1 MAGYRTG
8 MVGKWHLGDFSA
20 NPRYNPR
27 RHGFDSF
34 FGVPHSNDMW
44 PCALYRDE
52 TMLEP
57 DIKLDQARL
66 TGMYTKEA
74 IDFIEKSKNRPFFL
88 YLAHTFPHQPL
99 YASEKFKD
107 KSKVGIFGDAVEE
120 IDWSVGEITEVPA
133 AERAR
138 GQHDRRIH
146 ERQRALVQREPRLI
160 PRQEGAELRGR
171 VPRAPHR
178 EVARPVARRC
188 RLHGACNEY

>member
-1 MAGYRTG
+1 VQEDCWADGLSDDEITLAGALKVAGYRTG

-20 NPRYNPR
+20 NLRFHPL

-52 TMLEP
+52 KMLEP

-74 IDFIEKSKNRPFFL
+74 IDFIEKSKGGPFFL

-99 YASEKFKD
+99 YASERFKD
-107 KSKVGIFGDAVEE
+107 KSKAGIFGDAVEGDRLE
-120 IDWSVGEITEVPA
+120 RGRDHEVPE
-133 AERAR
+133 AERHR
-138 GQHDRRIH
+138 GQHHRH
-146 ERQRALVQREPRLI
+146 LHQRQRTLVQREPRLL
-160 PRQEGAELRGR
+160 PRKKGAEL
-171 VPRAPHR
+171 
-178 EVARPVARRC
+178 
-188 RLHGACNEY
+188 